1 MPFDQGKIRG
11 SSGLGESPGAENED
25 EREGQ
30 GERMA

>member
-1 MPFDQGKIRG
+1 MLLDEGKSRG